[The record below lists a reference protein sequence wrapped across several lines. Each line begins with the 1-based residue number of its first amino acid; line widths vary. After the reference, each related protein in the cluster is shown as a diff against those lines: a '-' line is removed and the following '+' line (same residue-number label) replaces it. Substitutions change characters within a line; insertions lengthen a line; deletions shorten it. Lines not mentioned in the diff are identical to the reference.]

1 MEVFVARQPIFD
13 HQQKVYGYELLY
25 RSRNNDNY
33 DETNGDRASLKVI
46 ENFLFIT
53 GIEKLTGGKRAFIN
67 FTKNLLLEG
76 IAFKLPPKFLV
87 IEILEDVDP
96 NEEIITVCHELK
108 RSGYLLALDDFV
120 LKENGSNPLLNL
132 IDILKVDIQLSSED
146 EVEATTQ
153 KAKEKRIKLLAEKTE
168 TLSEFEK
175 AKKLGYNYF
184 QGYFFSKPKIIARKD
199 IPASKIA
206 QLELLQEI
214 NRPELDLEK
223 LEKIVKKDTSLTF
236 KLLKYI
242 NSAFF
247 GLYQP
252 VTSIK
257 KALIMVG
264 ESELRKWGS
273 LIILTSLSKD
283 KPAEVLITSL
293 IRAKFCELLASESR
307 LKDKSSELFLL
318 GMFSLLDVLV
328 GRPMEEILQ
337 EIPLPSEVSL
347 ALLGEKNCY
356 RQIFEIVLGY
366 ERSEWKSISPAIAQL
381 SLPEEKIP
389 EFYLLSIEWVEGSLR
404 LVR

>member
-273 LIILTSLSKD
+273 LIILTS
-283 KPAEVLITSL
+283 
-293 IRAKFCELLASESR
+293 
-307 LKDKSSELFLL
+307 
-318 GMFSLLDVLV
+318 
-328 GRPMEEILQ
+328 
-337 EIPLPSEVSL
+337 
-347 ALLGEKNCY
+347 
-356 RQIFEIVLGY
+356 
-366 ERSEWKSISPAIAQL
+366 
-381 SLPEEKIP
+381 
-389 EFYLLSIEWVEGSLR
+389 
-404 LVR
+404 